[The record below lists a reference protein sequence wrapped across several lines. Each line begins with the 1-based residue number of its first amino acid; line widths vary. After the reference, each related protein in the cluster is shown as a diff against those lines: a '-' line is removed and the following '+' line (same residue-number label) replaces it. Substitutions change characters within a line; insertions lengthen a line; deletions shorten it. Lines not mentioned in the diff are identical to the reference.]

1 MLYSLTLTLT
11 KTKKENSRPLNS
23 PDEAVAGELQT
34 GVGEDS
40 LRPGEEEVKG
50 GKTHQPG
57 FFLPPF
63 RK

>member
-50 GKTHQPG
+50 W
-57 FFLPPF
+57 
-63 RK
+63 